1 MARSGLYKS
10 DVQKAR
16 DALIAQGMN
25 PSVDAVR
32 VALGNTG
39 SKTTIH
45 KYLKEIA
52 AEDGG
57 KRASI
62 SDALRDLVERLA
74 ARMRE
79 EAEEGIAALRV
90 ESDAKTVA
98 HTVAMQAVQMENS
111 QLRTRMLELEAAL
124 EKQGG
129 VLVASQADH
138 QRESTIRLVAEQ
150 QVADLTQRL
159 AENEAHRQSLEEKHL
174 HTRQTLEHY
183 RQSVREQREA
193 DIRRH
198 EQQVQQIQAELRLAQ
213 QTIAIKQDDIT
224 RLNQEGAKLVA
235 ELSHAKQD
243 LYEQLTRGRKLE
255 EKIDALQSLHT
266 HAADTERQL
275 AAKIAEAELL
285 AEQLAAANGQITP
298 VKSHVRELELSLA
311 QANARLQAQEQIG
324 EQLRAYL
331 DKIAVTSTVHAAGK

>member
-1 MARSGLYKS
+1 
-10 DVQKAR
+10 
-16 DALIAQGMN
+16 
-25 PSVDAVR
+25 
-32 VALGNTG
+32 
-39 SKTTIH
+39 
-45 KYLKEIA
+45 
-52 AEDGG
+52 
-57 KRASI
+57 
-62 SDALRDLVERLA
+62 
-74 ARMRE
+74 MRE